1 MSSMSWSCTAGS
13 VFFAL
18 GAERSRGSCLPLS
31 VGATRLV
38 PTPRA
43 RIAADIANS
52 TREAPASAT
61 PSQTTGLK
69 TRRTAQLTIES
80 PICQISW
87 SVPVSPAAAGS
98 SDQAVPRIPEA
109 APRAR
114 HSSRLMNSP
123 TTLSVMPIAR
133 QVVASMSFTPPAY
146 GARRQGGS
154 ESLRGLV
161 DDGRVRDLP
170 DPGFTG
176 DDGSADPELSAALAA
191 YAERPGE
198 LHDATLAVLQHA
210 RLLVPVVAVLGEVE
224 HDEHGLA
231 HDKTSDMATVLM
243 QGRDGRTALL
253 AFTSTRSL
261 QTWRADARPVPV
273 TVATAAA
280 AAVQDG
286 ADAVLVDVAGP
297 VLFAVEGE
305 DLREL
310 ASGHVL
316 VTVSGRYGWGT
327 PGR

>member
-1 MSSMSWSCTAGS
+1 
-13 VFFAL
+13 
-18 GAERSRGSCLPLS
+18 
-31 VGATRLV
+31 
-38 PTPRA
+38 
-43 RIAADIANS
+43 
-52 TREAPASAT
+52 
-61 PSQTTGLK
+61 
-69 TRRTAQLTIES
+69 
-80 PICQISW
+80 
-87 SVPVSPAAAGS
+87 
-98 SDQAVPRIPEA
+98 
-109 APRAR
+109 
-114 HSSRLMNSP
+114 
-123 TTLSVMPIAR
+123 
-133 QVVASMSFTPPAY
+133 MSFTPPAY

-170 DPGFTG
+170 DPGFNG
-176 DDGSADPELSAALAA
+176 DDGSADPELTAALAA

-261 QTWRADARPVPV
+261 QAWKADARPVPV

-280 AAVQDG
+280 AAAQDG